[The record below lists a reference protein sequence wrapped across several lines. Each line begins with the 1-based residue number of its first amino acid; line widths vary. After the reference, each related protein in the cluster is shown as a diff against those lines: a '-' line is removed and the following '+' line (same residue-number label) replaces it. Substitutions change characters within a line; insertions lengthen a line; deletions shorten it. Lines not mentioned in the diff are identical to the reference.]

1 MKVGFYQFN
10 PLFGEITRNL
20 DHVSNRLSQAQCD
33 LMVLPELFAS
43 GYQFIS
49 KQEVEE
55 LAEPVPDGPTTQR
68 LIELARAG
76 RMVLVAGLPERDG
89 AQIQTERRPQGPHRR
104 RLPLS

>member
-1 MKVGFYQFN
+1 MHVKVGFYQFN
-10 PLFGEITRNL
+10 PAFGEITRNL
-20 DHVSNRLSQAQCD
+20 DHVLNRLSHVQCD

-49 KQEVEE
+49 KQEVEK

-89 AQIQTERRPQGPHRR
+89 AQCYNSAVIVGPSGF
-104 RLPLS
+104 L